1 MLGTSP
7 HKSSNSNYAAYV
19 PRQLLRGNRIYRS
32 NKKRVGK
39 SNLEDN
45 LILLYNNI
53 RWLKIKKHL
62 KNALRHM
69 ILCRQNVDVYCA
81 FIRHDLPTLYG
92 KAEKDSGGTGLS
104 LPEATNF

>member
-32 NKKRVGK
+32 NKKRAGK
-39 SNLEDN
+39 SNIEDN

-53 RWLKIKKHL
+53 KWLKIKNISKT
-62 KNALRHM
+62 
-69 ILCRQNVDVYCA
+69 LC
-81 FIRHDLPTLYG
+81 
-92 KAEKDSGGTGLS
+92 GT
-104 LPEATNF
+104 